1 MSAHV
6 RHRPQ
11 GIDELMQHPPVKA
24 LATLGAKE
32 IAEAAPNYI
41 NNRTGAAAESLRVRR
56 AQTRPNGDVVAT
68 AYSVDPFFHL
78 IEWGSI
84 HNAPQAPLR
93 KAAESTGL
101 RTTLTPKAGE

>member
-1 MSAHV
+1 MTV
-6 RHRPQ
+6 RPRPQ
-11 GIDELMQHPPVKA
+11 GVTELMNHPPVKA

-32 IAEAAPNYI
+32 IAEGAPRFI
-41 NNRTGAAAESLRVRR
+41 NNDTGAAAGSMRVRR
-56 AQTRPNGDVVAT
+56 AQTMPNGDVRAT

-84 HNAPQAPLR
+84 NNAPQAPLR

-101 RTTLTPKAGE
+101 RTRLTPKAGE